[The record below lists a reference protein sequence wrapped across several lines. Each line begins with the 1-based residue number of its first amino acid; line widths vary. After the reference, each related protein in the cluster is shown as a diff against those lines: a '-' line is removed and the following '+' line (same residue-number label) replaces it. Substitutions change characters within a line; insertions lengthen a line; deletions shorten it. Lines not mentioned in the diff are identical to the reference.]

1 MSYWLQ
7 WVLFVAMVL
16 GLVWLACMMLALPV
30 LLVWAV
36 RRRQYSGGEPWATSN
51 YTPSRPPGLRRPPI
65 LPRRQQRHHRPLVA
79 TPHQMRA
86 AVKEISI
93 YTHDEETAA
102 RLLHHTRIENRGK
115 PLSWCVEKTIH
126 DLVRDRR

>member
-1 MSYWLQ
+1 MGYWLE
-7 WVLFVAMVL
+7 WLLFLAMVL
-16 GLVWLACMMLALPV
+16 GLVWLASMVLAVPV

-36 RRRQYSGGEPWATSN
+36 RRREEH
-51 YTPSRPPGLRRPPI
+51 RPPARR
-65 LPRRQQRHHRPLVA
+65 RRHRPLVA

-86 AVKEISI
+86 AVKEIAV
-93 YTHDEETAA
+93 YTHHEPTAA
-102 RLLHHTRIENRGK
+102 RLLHHTRLENRGK